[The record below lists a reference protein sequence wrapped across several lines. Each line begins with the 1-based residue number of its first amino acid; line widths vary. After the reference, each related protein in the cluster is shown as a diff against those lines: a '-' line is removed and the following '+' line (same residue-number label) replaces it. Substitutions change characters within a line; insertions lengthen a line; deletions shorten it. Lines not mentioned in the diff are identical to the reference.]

1 MTEDENNLIENGNN
15 LVENENNLIEHESNL
30 IEHGNQ
36 PMQIVIILFFLRFAW
51 KMPPD
56 RKLFYYSV
64 LFFFVLIICFN
75 HYRAG
80 RAAWPKTYLRR
91 FVL

>member
-15 LVENENNLIEHESNL
+15 LVENENDLIEHESNL

-36 PMQIVIILFFLRFAW
+36 PMQIVIILFFVGVVPG
-51 KMPPD
+51 KCPPD

-64 LFFFVLIICFN
+64 LFFLF
-75 HYRAG
+75 
-80 RAAWPKTYLRR
+80 
-91 FVL
+91 